1 MVSQHLMTVTHLGV
15 AELPGRCYHAGIR
28 KEARSCAEGRRP
40 KSRQCRHRES
50 AAQLI
55 KTVRQQTR
63 RKYSAEDKIRVVLEG
78 LRGDHSVAELC
89 RREGV
94 SANVYYVWL
103 REFMEAGKARF
114 TRLERSARPAHCRT
128 N

>member
-1 MVSQHLMTVTHLGV
+1 
-15 AELPGRCYHAGIR
+15 
-28 KEARSCAEGRRP
+28 
-40 KSRQCRHRES
+40 
-50 AAQLI
+50 LI

-103 REFMEAGKARF
+103 REFMEAGKARP